1 MRSRLRL
8 FTGVDESSVAVQEP
22 PVTIKVGQLA
32 KILADAHRSQR
43 TWLKD
48 FSDDEV
54 QISADLY
61 EVMTSYWNLRP
72 SA

>member
-8 FTGVDESSVAVQEP
+8 FTGAEESGMAVQDP
-22 PVTIKVGQLA
+22 PVTISVGQLA
-32 KILADAHRSQR
+32 KILADAHRTQR
-43 TWLKD
+43 AWLKD

-54 QISADLY
+54 QVSADLY